1 MPTTIEKAGVKA
13 KEVAKED
20 FDKAKKL
27 ARSAAISGAYLYPIK
42 GIFYFL
48 SHRTLWKPLLSKL
61 VPTLSLSAA
70 VVTLMFMFTYLPQL
84 AILIFTDGPLAAVSA
99 VLLTLSES
107 STIIT
112 MLSKNFLI
120 ADALI
125 DTFDG
130 VMVAKGQANVVQ
142 GGREIKSG
150 KFGDPMRKLGK
161 VVKGYGEKY
170 SFGGLVRYL
179 MYLPLNLIPVVGTV
193 VFVGLQGR
201 QRGEGVHS
209 RYFQLKGWSGAQKEA
224 WLKEHSGAYT
234 SFGTVA
240 TLLEL
245 VPIASIL
252 FSFTNTVGA
261 ALWAAD
267 IEGNDTT
274 MTQIS
279 SPRAQ
284 KEAQRAE

>member
-1 MPTTIEKAGVKA
+1 
-13 KEVAKED
+13 
-20 FDKAKKL
+20 
-27 ARSAAISGAYLYPIK
+27 
-42 GIFYFL
+42 
-48 SHRTLWKPLLSKL
+48 
-61 VPTLSLSAA
+61 
-70 VVTLMFMFTYLPQL
+70 
-84 AILIFTDGPLAAVSA
+84 
-99 VLLTLSES
+99 
-107 STIIT
+107 
-112 MLSKNFLI
+112 
-120 ADALI
+120 
-125 DTFDG
+125 
-130 VMVAKGQANVVQ
+130 
-142 GGREIKSG
+142 
-150 KFGDPMRKLGK
+150 MRKLGK

>member
-20 FDKAKKL
+20 FDKAKEL

-61 VPTLSLSAA
+61 VPTLFLSAA
-70 VVTLMFMFTYLPQL
+70 VMILMFMFTFLPQL
-84 AILIFTDGPLAAVSA
+84 AILIFTDGPFAVVSA
-99 VLLTLSES
+99 VLLTFSES

-112 MLSKNFLI
+112 MLSKNFII

-150 KFGDPMRKLGK
+150 KFGDPMRNLGK

-170 SFGGLVRYL
+170 SFGGFVRYL

-193 VFVGLQGR
+193 IFVGLQGR

-274 MTQIS
+274 MTQVS

-284 KEAQRAE
+284 KETQRAE

>member
-1 MPTTIEKAGVKA
+1 MPTTIEKASVKA

-20 FDKAKKL
+20 FDKAKEL

-48 SHRTLWKPLLSKL
+48 SHRALWKPLLSKL

-70 VVTLMFMFTYLPQL
+70 VSL
-84 AILIFTDGPLAAVSA
+84 AR
-99 VLLTLSES
+99 LLLCSP
-107 STIIT
+107 
-112 MLSKNFLI
+112 KNFLI